1 MAARQASIFA
11 WADSG
16 EPITGN
22 PQPKRSNASFD
33 KNRELDPRFYKLCEQ
48 RLFTPTAVN
57 RRARSEH
64 LQARARHRTREDAEL
79 ERYQRSAARRPRS
92 GEIWGRYGGDM
103 GEMRAAAR
111 RPRSG
116 LRIPVSRTSAREG
129 DTPSAVLET
138 VFSCQH
144 CTRSLC
150 THAVLRVQSRHTL
163 CRAPAPS
170 CWCIQHVV
178 GSPRPQPAGS
188 KPSARSGGR
197 LTRMMADASEQE
209 ARACELLSSSLTAT
223 ADARRAHRFLS
234 SGALPFSHCVPRCH
248 AVCAAIWERTS
259 LSHTRQNYV

>member
-1 MAARQASIFA
+1 M
-11 WADSG
+11 
-16 EPITGN
+16 
-22 PQPKRSNASFD
+22 
-33 KNRELDPRFYKLCEQ
+33 
-48 RLFTPTAVN
+48 N

-64 LQARARHRTREDAEL
+64 LQARARHRTGEDAEL
-79 ERYQRSAARRPRS
+79 ERYQRS
-92 GEIWGRYGGDM
+92 
-103 GEMRAAAR
+103 AAR

-116 LRIPVSRTSAREG
+116 LRIPVSRTSAREC